1 MIARS
6 RVKLRL
12 RPGQR
17 VLLLLVLVALPPSAA
32 GSSELDLGQ
41 AVREALESNLDLAA
55 QRRALEADREEIDIA
70 RTGLLPQ
77 LDFGANATY
86 LDDDRTHDDRGNLTQ
101 KSATVGAG
109 LNQVLYDENAWAGFQ
124 IQQRVFEE
132 QQAQFEAFRLG
143 IVQEAANAFLELDRY
158 RALLA

>member
-1 MIARS
+1 MRQVSSFTARS
-6 RVKLRL
+6 
-12 RPGQR
+12 
-17 VLLLLVLVALPPSAA
+17 AS
-32 GSSELDLGQ
+32 
-41 AVREALESNLDLAA
+41 
-55 QRRALEADREEIDIA
+55 
-70 RTGLLPQ
+70 LLPQ

-86 LDDDRTHDDRGNLTQ
+86 LDDDRTHDDRGNVTQ

-143 IVQEAANAFLELDRY
+143 IVQEAANVF
-158 RALLA
+158 